1 MMKVFQI
8 AEEIESLEDLHIL
21 CTMMT
26 IICKPTS
33 FYSKQSYT
41 QLYCHIVTLNDNG
54 LYEYLLQEDIF
65 IGVAGMME
73 CKSSRF

>member
-33 FYSKQSYT
+33 FYLKPK
-41 QLYCHIVTLNDNG
+41 LYSTVLSHS
-54 LYEYLLQEDIF
+54 DI
-65 IGVAGMME
+65 E
-73 CKSSRF
+73 R